1 MSFPATILRLLQMC
15 KRPQSGKSERRPSG
29 LWCEPLEGR
38 VLLTGVTLPFSDN
51 FTTVTSPEPD
61 QLTSNWVNQAGNF
74 NVNTG
79 TGTATGKGSLDVAS
93 LVGLNAPNVAAQ
105 AAISVTKGE
114 SAALVAD
121 DTGAGT
127 YYFGGVT

>member
-51 FTTVTSPEPD
+51 FATVTSPEPD

-74 NVNTG
+74 SVNTG
-79 TGTATGKGSLDVAS
+79 TGAATGKGSVDVAD
-93 LVGLNAPNVAAQ
+93 LAGVNVANVAVQ
-105 AAISVTKGE
+105 ATVSLTKGE
-114 SAALVAD
+114 TAALVAD
-121 DTGAGT
+121 DSGT
-127 YYFGGVT
+127 